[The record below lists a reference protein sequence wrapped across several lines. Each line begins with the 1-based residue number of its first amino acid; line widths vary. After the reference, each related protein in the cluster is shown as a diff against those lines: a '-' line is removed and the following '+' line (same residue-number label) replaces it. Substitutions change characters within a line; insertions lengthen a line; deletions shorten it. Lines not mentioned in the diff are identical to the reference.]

1 MHMLNVKKIHS
12 ASFIIKDIILLR
24 SINMTFIVDYDNYNV
39 RMNFFSEFQLDE
51 DIGKN
56 DLLIVNCF
64 RKKKNTY
71 NTSEEIMNVVI
82 SDFWSSGK

>member
-64 RKKKNTY
+64 RKKKIHITRA
-71 NTSEEIMNVVI
+71 
-82 SDFWSSGK
+82 KKL